1 MAHQVILTEFLQ
13 PLYEHRTNHT
23 NTRLHTTS
31 EAVVRVC
38 AYIVLQT
45 VIMSGACRAVNGT
58 VHYIETLKFP
68 SHASATL
75 NLLNLFCVSCFV
87 S

>member
-1 MAHQVILTEFLQ
+1 MAHQVILTGFLQ

-31 EAVVRVC
+31 ETVVRVC

-45 VIMSGACRAVNGT
+45 FIMSGTCRAVNGT
-58 VHYIETLKFP
+58 VHYIEPLSSPLTLAQ
-68 SHASATL
+68 H
-75 NLLNLFCVSCFV
+75 
-87 S
+87 